1 MNTNNH
7 FSNNSKNSKNLS
19 NKKSVFSSLSDACGG
34 GGVRY
39 NTVKS
44 TEKKPLPL
52 LMIVGAVVFTVLFMF
67 IIFTFVQISDLSSE
81 VSKMKNSLNALSSEE
96 QTLKGQLDYKYSQFE
111 IESTSSQLGLSSK
124 KNTTVYFESEES
136 ADVSEVIEPENTL
149 GSKINTLL
157 GAISKN
163 FEKLIDFLN

>member
-1 MNTNNH
+1 MNTNDH
-7 FSNNSKNSKNLS
+7 FSKNSKNSKKTPD
-19 NKKSVFSSLSDACGG
+19 KKSVISSLSDACGG

-39 NTVKS
+39 KTVRS

-52 LMIVGAVVFTVLFMF
+52 LLIVGAVVFTVLFMF

-81 VSKMKNSLNALSSEE
+81 VSKMKSSLNALSSEE

-111 IESTSSQLGLSSK
+111 IESTSEKLGLTSK

-136 ADVSEVIEPENTL
+136 ADVSEVIEPENAL
-149 GSKINTLL
+149 GSRINTLL

-163 FEKLIDFLN
+163 FEKLIEFLN